1 MHLTPNQEL
10 FFDLNITFICHNM
23 IESPHLKVLIFCL
36 TVTFIIKDQEFH
48 LIEY

>member
-23 IESPHLKVLIFCL
+23 IESPHLKVLIFL
-36 TVTFIIKDQEFH
+36 FNSDFH
-48 LIEY
+48 NQGSRISFD